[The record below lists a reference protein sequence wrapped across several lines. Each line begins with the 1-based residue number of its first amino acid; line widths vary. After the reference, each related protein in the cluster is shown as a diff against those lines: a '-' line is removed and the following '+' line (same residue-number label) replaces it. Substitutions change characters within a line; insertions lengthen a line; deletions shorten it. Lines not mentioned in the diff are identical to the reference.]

1 MPEALINIYI
11 FSLVIFWHKTENNF
25 RQMFWKI
32 QIECIYKLI
41 LNEYLLAIISE
52 KKLFSFYRWLNKNEN
67 KNL

>member
-32 QIECIYKLI
+32 KIECIYKLI

-52 KKLFSFYRWLNKNEN
+52 K
-67 KNL
+67 